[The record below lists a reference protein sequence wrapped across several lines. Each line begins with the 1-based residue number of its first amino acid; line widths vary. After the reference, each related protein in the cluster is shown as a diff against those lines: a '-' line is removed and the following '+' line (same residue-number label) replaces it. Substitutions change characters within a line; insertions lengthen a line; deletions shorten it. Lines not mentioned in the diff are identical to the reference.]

1 MEEPA
6 MTQGVM
12 IFVYIIGGLI
22 GLATAASLIDIRK
35 SSAKDEKKH

>member
-12 IFVYIIGGLI
+12 TFIYIVGGLV
-22 GLATAASLIDIRK
+22 GLATALSIIDIRK
-35 SSAKDEKKH
+35 ISSKDSKK